1 MSRISLNHRSMWY
14 HFQWYW
20 IPLLFCFTT
29 SGCAMFDT
37 DIPSL
42 MKDKPEY
49 VTPTQM
55 IPIWTDT
62 VLHSAG
68 KPAMRGCGGRF
79 MFYTPDSKEGVQ
91 VDGVLTVYVWNDSA
105 PTKERK
111 PDRKYVFKAEDLQS
125 HYSMSK
131 VGHSYSFWLP
141 WDEVGSNRTELTVV
155 ARFVGRNGGDVI
167 TPASKVILP
176 GRIPMP
182 VAQTKTDSAN
192 PEEGRR
198 TSGIQQVSWDHDEQ
212 HPGQRTSTL
221 KTSEIQLTPGFVER
235 NQQSAALPGAFS
247 ASDLFGDS
255 RAAETRTTDGGSHSD
270 AVRETNDG
278 EAEDKQSTAE
288 PKEIGFNAAP
298 TIRRSGHSLQSRYQ
312 AQRERLARRAD
323 VALGTQPIPEDEP
336 SSRPGTQ

>member
-1 MSRISLNHRSMWY
+1 
-14 HFQWYW
+14 
-20 IPLLFCFTT
+20 LFCCIT
-29 SGCAMFDT
+29 SGCAMFEA

-42 MKDKPEY
+42 MKEKPEY

-79 MFYTPDSKEGVQ
+79 MFYTPDSKEGVR

-141 WDEVGSNRTELTVV
+141 WDEVGGNRTELTVV
-155 ARFVGRNGGDVI
+155 ARFVGRNGADVI
-167 TPASKVILP
+167 TPPSKVILP

-182 VAQTKTDSAN
+182 VAKTD
-192 PEEGRR
+192 PESDKPNEGRE
-198 TSGIQQVSWDHDEQ
+198 TSGIQQASWNRGEL
-212 HPGQRTSTL
+212 HPTQQTSTL
-221 KTSEIQLTPGFVER
+221 RTSEIQLTPGFVER
-235 NQQSAALPGAFS
+235 NQQSTALPDAIS
-247 ASDLFGDS
+247 ARDLFSDS
-255 RAAETRTTDGGSHSD
+255 PTVETRTSDPASHSNSSH
-270 AVRETNDG
+270 ETNDH
-278 EAEDKQSTAE
+278 EAAGKRPPAE

-298 TIRRSGHSLQSRYQ
+298 TIRRSGHSLRSRYR
-312 AQRERLARRAD
+312 AQRERLTRRAD
-323 VALGTQPIPEDEP
+323 AALGTQPIPQDEQ
-336 SSRPGTQ
+336 SFRPGTPQG